1 MIVREYVRRWI
12 NRDPIRYNTLHADML
27 SARVGLTLEQYVWRA
42 LRISLVAG
50 VLFAI
55 IGYFASYLLM
65 FHMLTTRGGIYN
77 VLNIPL
83 PVFFDTIYPT
93 EYIQLVAII
102 ISFFVGGYLGYLA
115 VLKLPTIE
123 KGNRAIKINLT
134 LHNAVAYM
142 YAMRKGGA
150 QLMVIFR
157 CLSDRADI
165 YGEVALEFRQIVRDS
180 DFFGYDV
187 VTAIRHLA
195 ETTPSEKLKLFLD
208 DLLSVI
214 EGGGDMSDFLNTRVR
229 IYQEEAKFEQKQ
241 FLNVLSLVAESYV
254 TLFVAGPLFLIII
267 MVVMG
272 LVGGSA
278 ILQLSLVT
286 YAVMPI
292 GSLIFI
298 LLIDLISIKGEKTER
313 FTKVKWLHAFTD
325 VRIRKKE
332 NEEYQVEQLKKYDRV
347 RNIVHNLKHPFE
359 GFVMNVNN
367 TFYVTIPVA
376 VCYLILV
383 FINVPHYRSLETYI
397 GVVDDHIII
406 AILIILI
413 PYAIFHELWSRKV
426 LGIQELIP
434 DFLERMS
441 GINQVGLTV
450 AQAIGIMVNTNL
462 GLLSYEIRRIKRDM
476 DWGANF
482 TEALM
487 RFEQRISTPA
497 IARTVTLITKA
508 SEMSGQIGEVLSIAS
523 SDAKMSE
530 VLKKKRLAEMFIYT
544 AIVYL
549 SFFVF
554 LFVVAILVTQF
565 LPVLSQV
572 KPSGMPST
580 GAMAGMGGAIQIDVF
595 GRLLYHACLVEA
607 LFSGLIAGQMGE
619 SSLASGVKHSC
630 ILLVIA
636 LIGFNFFVF
645 THVTA

>member
-1 MIVREYVRRWI
+1 MNGREYVRKWI
-12 NRDPIRYNTLHADML
+12 NRDPIRYNTLHNDML
-27 SARVGLTLEQYVWRA
+27 SARVGLTLEQYVWKSI
-42 LRISLVAG
+42 RISIAAG
-50 VLFAI
+50 ILFGI
-55 IGYFASYLLM
+55 LGYFVS
-65 FHMLTTRGGIYN
+65 FFLTAQLISTKGGIYN

-83 PVFFDTIYPT
+83 PVFFNTLYPF
-93 EYIQLVAII
+93 EYIQIIAII
-102 ISFFVGGYLGYLA
+102 ISFIIGVYFAYFLM
-115 VLKLPTIE
+115 LKLPGIE
-123 KGNRAIKINLT
+123 KGSRAIKINLT

-157 CLSDRADI
+157 CLSERSNI
-165 YGEVALEFRQIVRDS
+165 YGEVALEFRQIVRDA

-195 ETTPSEKLKLFLD
+195 ETTPSEKFKIFLD

-214 EGGGDMSDFLNTRVR
+214 ESGGDMADFLSIRVQL
-229 IYQEEAKFEQKQ
+229 YQEEAKFEQKQ
-241 FLNVLSLVAESYV
+241 FLNVLSLVAEAYV

-272 LVGGSA
+272 MVGGGA
-278 ILQLSLVT
+278 TIQLAVVT

-292 GSLIFI
+292 GSVIFI
-298 LLIDLISIKGEKTER
+298 LLIDLISMKGEKTER
-313 FTKVKWLHAFTD
+313 FTKVKWLHTYSD
-325 VRIRKKE
+325 VRICRKD
-332 NEEYQVEQLKKYDRV
+332 NEQHQFDQLKKYDRV
-347 RNIVHNLKHPFE
+347 RNIVNNIRHPFE
-359 GFVMNVNN
+359 SFVTNVNY

-376 VCYLILV
+376 AAYIILTL
-383 FINVPHYRSLETYI
+383 INVPHYRNIETYI
-397 GVVDDHIII
+397 NVVDDHIVI
-406 AILIILI
+406 AILIVMI
-413 PYAIFHELWSRKV
+413 PYAIFYMLWSRKV

-434 DFLERMS
+434 DFLERMA

-450 AQAIGIMVNTNL
+450 AQAITIMVNTNL

-487 RFEQRISTPA
+487 RFEERISTPA

-530 VLKKKRLAEMFIYT
+530 TLKKERLNEMFIYT

-554 LFVVAILVTQF
+554 LGVVAVMTTQF
-565 LPVLSQV
+565 LPVLTHVAPKGVPMS
-572 KPSGMPST
+572 
-580 GAMAGMGGAIQIDVF
+580 GAMAGIGSIQIDVF
-595 GRLLYHACLVEA
+595 ARLLYHACLVEA
-607 LFSGLIAGQMGE
+607 IFSGLIAGQMGE
-619 SSLASGVKHSC
+619 SSVAGGVKHSC

-636 LIGFNFFVF
+636 LITFNFLVQ
-645 THVTA
+645 TPV